1 MIPDMDVS
9 EHGGITLELC
19 AGIVDKA
26 GKTPREIAKMEILEE
41 CGYEVPLECVEE
53 VQNLPGGVGTSGE
66 RIYLFYTEVTDQ
78 MKVNTGGGESKAF
91 KHEYYRFCVNQACA
105 KLLGF

>member
-9 EHGGITLELC
+9 EHGITLELC

-26 GKTPREIAKMEILEE
+26 KTPREIAKMEILEE
-41 CGYEVPLECVEE
+41 CGYDVPLECVEE
-53 VQNLPGGVGTSGE
+53 VQSLPGGVGTSGE

-78 MKVNTGGGESKAF
+78 MKVNTGGGKEGLN
-91 KHEYYRFCVNQACA
+91 EYTFSVNPNAST
-105 KLLGF
+105 

>member
-9 EHGGITLELC
+9 EHGITLELC

-78 MKVNTGGGESKAF
+78 MKVNTGGGEKGLKS
-91 KHEYYRFCVNQACA
+91 EYYTFCVVNHY
-105 KLLGF
+105 GPT